1 MSPPDKGKSCN
12 WQSASLDLAPATLQD
27 TGVSLFPVFTF
38 LETCMTYQCPLCHLP
53 LQRLD
58 KQWRCENNHQF
69 DNAKEGYVNL
79 LPVQHKRSKQP
90 GDSAEMMLSRR
101 TFLEGGHYQPLR
113 DRLVALLN
121 EHLGSD
127 ADALLDIGCGEGYY
141 TSAIEQGLNASRK
154 MQVYGLDVSKVA
166 IRYAA
171 KRYHQVEFCVA
182 SSHRLP
188 FADDS
193 LDAIVRIYAPCKAPE
208 LHRVLKSSG
217 LVLTVAP
224 GPRHLYQ
231 LKACIYADVQLHSDA
246 EESLEG
252 FERISTESLGYEMAL
267 DGKQAF
273 DLLQMTP
280 FAWRATEAL
289 MQSLSQREAFACETD
304 FVISLF
310 RRKDEVDA

>member
-1 MSPPDKGKSCN
+1 MS
-12 WQSASLDLAPATLQD
+12 
-27 TGVSLFPVFTF
+27 
-38 LETCMTYQCPLCHLP
+38 YQCPLCHLP
-53 LQRLD
+53 LQPID

-79 LPVQHKRSKQP
+79 LPVQHKRSKEP

-113 DRLVALLN
+113 DKVVSLLDQYLN
-121 EHLGSD
+121 AESN
-127 ADALLDIGCGEGYY
+127 ALLDIGCGEGYY
-141 TSAIEQGLNASRK
+141 TSAIEQGLNAHRK

-166 IRYAA
+166 VRYAA
-171 KRYHQVEFCVA
+171 KRYSEVAFCVA

-188 FADDS
+188 FADAS

-208 LHRVLKSSG
+208 LHRALKSSG

-231 LKACIYADVQLHSDA
+231 LKACIYHEVQLHSEV

-252 FERISTESLGYEMAL
+252 FERLSTEALSYTMSLNGQ
-267 DGKQAF
+267 QAF

-280 FAWRATEAL
+280 FAWRATEAVMADL
-289 MQSLSQREAFACETD
+289 AQRDTFACETD
-304 FVISLF
+304 FIISLF
-310 RRKDEVDA
+310 RRKEPT

>member
-1 MSPPDKGKSCN
+1 
-12 WQSASLDLAPATLQD
+12 
-27 TGVSLFPVFTF
+27 
-38 LETCMTYQCPLCHLP
+38 MTYQCPLCHQP

-113 DRLVALLN
+113 DRVVTLLDDTLDL
-121 EHLGSD
+121 E
-127 ADALLDIGCGEGYY
+127 AQALLDIGCGEGYY
-141 TSAIEQGLNASRK
+141 TSAIDQGLNARRQ
-154 MQVYGLDVSKVA
+154 MQVYGLDVAKVA
-166 IRYAA
+166 IRNAA
-171 KRYHQVEFCVA
+171 KRYVSKSAASNIDVSKSAIFKQHGNMEFCVA

-188 FADDS
+188 FADNS

-217 LVLTVAP
+217 WVLTVAP

-231 LKACIYADVQLHSDA
+231 LKGLIYSEVQLHSDV

-252 FERISTESLGYEMAL
+252 FERVSTESLRYEMTL
-267 DGKQAF
+267 NGKQAF

-280 FAWRATEAL
+280 FAWRATEAV
-289 MQSLSQREAFACETD
+289 MQDLSQRETFACETD

-310 RRKDEVDA
+310 RRTDNF

>member
-1 MSPPDKGKSCN
+1 
-12 WQSASLDLAPATLQD
+12 
-27 TGVSLFPVFTF
+27 
-38 LETCMTYQCPLCHLP
+38 MTYQCPLCHQP

-113 DRLVALLN
+113 DRVVSLLD
-121 EHLGSD
+121 EHLD
-127 ADALLDIGCGEGYY
+127 AKAQALLDIGCGEGYY
-141 TSAIEQGLNASRK
+141 TSAIEQGLNTRRQ
-154 MQVYGLDVSKVA
+154 MQVYGLDVAKVA
-166 IRYAA
+166 IRNAA
-171 KRYHQVEFCVA
+171 KRYGSNSEGSVEFCVA

-188 FADDS
+188 FADNS

-208 LHRVLKSSG
+208 LHRVLKSAG

-231 LKACIYADVQLHSDA
+231 LKGLIYNEVQLHSDV
-246 EESLEG
+246 EERLEG
-252 FERISTESLGYEMAL
+252 FERVSTESLRYEMSL
-267 DGKQAF
+267 NGKQAF

-280 FAWRATEAL
+280 FAWRATEAV
-289 MQSLSQREAFACETD
+289 MQDLSQRETFACETD

-310 RRKDEVDA
+310 RRLDN